1 MKLHNKIKYNLHI
14 DYSAFMYIVPPKKN
28 DTGLRSD
35 VILQNYPQ
43 PQGMNF
49 RDMIK

>member
-1 MKLHNKIKYNLHI
+1 MKLQNKIKYNLHI
-14 DYSAFMYIVPPKKN
+14 DYSAFMYIAPQKN